1 MIYVITNGE
10 QYIRTNPNGRL
21 AWSGNPTL
29 ANSFETFPAALGFLK
44 TKRVQNFLKG
54 NSRRSRVVELTD
66 GYMPVEKP
74 ENCCEENLNDVDVIF
89 SEDTRVTLNLLN
101 YLGINKKLIALH
113 EHNEDMAK
121 EKVLEYLKNG
131 NNVAL
136 VTDRGTPIISD
147 PGYKTVKYI
156 TDNNYNVVALPG
168 HTAFVPALI
177 TSGLAPQPFLFY
189 GFLDSKDSLKR
200 SELERLSD
208 EEETIIF
215 YEAPH
220 RIIRTLNM
228 MLDIF
233 GDRNISISREISKKF
248 ETIYRGKI
256 SDVINI
262 IPEKGEFVIIVDGVK
277 DKIVDNNITIK
288 NAVDNYIR
296 TGFDVMTSIKKVA
309 KDRNVPK
316 NVIYKEY
323 HKEDN

>member
-1 MIYVITNGE
+1 MLQNSYDGK
-10 QYIRTNPNGRL
+10 
-21 AWSGNPTL
+21 PTL
-29 ANSFETFPAALGFLK
+29 YLISTPI
-44 TKRVQNFLKG
+44 G
-54 NSRRSRVVELTD
+54 NLDDITYRSV
-66 GYMPVEKP
+66 KI
-74 ENCCEENLNDVDVIF
+74 LNDVDVIF

-131 NNVAL
+131 NNIAL

-156 TDNNYNVVALPG
+156 TGNNYNVVALPG
-168 HTAFVPALI
+168 PTAFVPALI

-200 SELERLSD
+200 SELEKLSD

-262 IPEKGEFVIIVDGVK
+262 IPEKGEFVIIVEGVK

-288 NAVDNYIR
+288 AAVDNYIR

>member
-1 MIYVITNGE
+1 MLQNSYDGK
-10 QYIRTNPNGRL
+10 
-21 AWSGNPTL
+21 PTL
-29 ANSFETFPAALGFLK
+29 YLISTPI
-44 TKRVQNFLKG
+44 G
-54 NSRRSRVVELTD
+54 NLDDITYRSV
-66 GYMPVEKP
+66 KI
-74 ENCCEENLNDVDVIF
+74 LNDVDVIF

-131 NNVAL
+131 NNIAL

-168 HTAFVPALI
+168 PTAFVPALI

-262 IPEKGEFVIIVDGVK
+262 IPEKGEFVIIVEGVK

-288 NAVDNYIR
+288 DAVDNYIR
-296 TGFDVMTSIKKVA
+296 IGFDVMTSIKKVA